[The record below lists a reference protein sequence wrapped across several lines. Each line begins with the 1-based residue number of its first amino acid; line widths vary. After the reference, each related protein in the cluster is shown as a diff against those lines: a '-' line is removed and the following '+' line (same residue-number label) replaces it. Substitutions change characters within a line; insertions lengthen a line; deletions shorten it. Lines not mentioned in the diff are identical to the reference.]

1 MIVVGRG
8 EQASPP
14 TAPGTPTGRQALGGT
29 LLSYLGTA
37 GCPLSGCCKLPPSS
51 SCQFECSALR
61 LMTSPVVQFLHCK
74 IENNSSHHL
83 RGECNAH
90 LVIISTW

>member
-29 LLSYLGTA
+29 LRLIWALQAVPSLAAASCLQAHPASLNAVLSD
-37 GCPLSGCCKLPPSS
+37 
-51 SCQFECSALR
+51 
-61 LMTSPVVQFLHCK
+61 
-74 IENNSSHHL
+74 
-83 RGECNAH
+83 
-90 LVIISTW
+90 